1 MDALFDDPTFMALS
15 PIQMIEY
22 LLRFNMSQ
30 PDPIPELTSVLSD
43 FHRMYEDNVPTSIIE
58 LVMVSY
64 HNYIQQVKEQVE
76 KIEKHL
82 QVSVREDKMDGQCSI
97 CMKEYGKNESIGTL
111 DCRHEFHQVCVK
123 NFLLRQ
129 SFFIFENFAFDI
141 IYIDM
146 FDETWTQEKLFMN
159 ARALIEG
166 LGSMDA
172 MNFTDT
178 MYGNIRAS
186 KVVVVWKGTNHKKL
200 KMWIHGSGLK
210 LKNKKDDF
218 QDLGE
223 IKDEKLPSSHKSEM
237 KASPTQC

>member
-30 PDPIPELTSVLSD
+30 PDPILELTSVLSD

-123 NFLLRQ
+123 NFLLRKN
-129 SFFIFENFAFDI
+129 ECPLCGA
-141 IYIDM
+141 
-146 FDETWTQEKLFMN
+146 T
-159 ARALIEG
+159 
-166 LGSMDA
+166 
-172 MNFTDT
+172 
-178 MYGNIRAS
+178 
-186 KVVVVWKGTNHKKL
+186 
-200 KMWIHGSGLK
+200 GLK
-210 LKNKKDDF
+210 LLD
-218 QDLGE
+218 
-223 IKDEKLPSSHKSEM
+223 
-237 KASPTQC
+237 

>member
-1 MDALFDDPTFMALS
+1 MGNS
-15 PIQMIEY
+15 
-22 LLRFNMSQ
+22 
-30 PDPIPELTSVLSD
+30 
-43 FHRMYEDNVPTSIIE
+43 
-58 LVMVSY
+58 
-64 HNYIQQVKEQVE
+64 
-76 KIEKHL
+76 
-82 QVSVREDKMDGQCSI
+82 G
-97 CMKEYGKNESIGTL
+97 
-111 DCRHEFHQVCVK
+111 
-123 NFLLRQ
+123 Q

-223 IKDEKLPSSHKSEM
+223 VLDFIIHYTTTLSKSKDTMANKITNTVTTSHAGASRGNASGSHRGHSSGSAHGAGSSLSSHRGHGSGS
-237 KASPTQC
+237 AHGAGSSSGSHRGHGRQV